1 MARCGVKS
9 NLQYPMQQCIG
20 CKHWKSTMKVDFWG
34 FHKLGRCTT
43 GYCKKQAIGKYKK

>member
-20 CKHWKSTMKVDFWG
+20 CKHWKSTRK
-34 FHKLGRCTT
+34 
-43 GYCKKQAIGKYKK
+43 I